1 MNKVALVT
9 GASRGIGRQIAID
22 LSKAGYEI
30 IINYNKSHEKAKD
43 LVDKIRSNGY
53 KAQIYRADVS
63 QENQVIEMFDYI
75 YKTYGRLDLL
85 VNNAGVALDGSLL
98 TDTSTDDWNYV
109 IDSNL
114 RSVYLY
120 SREALKIMQPQ
131 HDGKI
136 INIASMWGEVGGSC
150 EVIYS
155 ASKAGVI
162 GLTKALAKEVGPS
175 GIRVNCVS
183 PGVIMTDMMEG
194 YTEDDLACLRDETP
208 IMELGKV
215 GDISSMVLYLASKEA
230 GFITGQIMSVNGG
243 IVI

>member
-114 RSVYLY
+114 RSVYLC

-194 YTEDDLACLRDETP
+194 YTEDDLAYLRDETP

-230 GFITGQIMSVNGG
+230 GFITGQTMSVNGG

>member
-114 RSVYLY
+114 RSVYLC

-194 YTEDDLACLRDETP
+194 YTEDYLACLRDETP

-215 GDISSMVLYLASKEA
+215 GDISSMVLYLSSKEA

>member
-114 RSVYLY
+114 RSVYLC

-155 ASKAGVI
+155 ASKAGVN
-162 GLTKALAKEVGPS
+162 TS
-175 GIRVNCVS
+175 NS
-183 PGVIMTDMMEG
+183 
-194 YTEDDLACLRDETP
+194 
-208 IMELGKV
+208 
-215 GDISSMVLYLASKEA
+215 
-230 GFITGQIMSVNGG
+230 
-243 IVI
+243 

>member
-114 RSVYLY
+114 RSVYLC

-194 YTEDDLACLRDETP
+194 YTEDDL
-208 IMELGKV
+208 V
-215 GDISSMVLYLASKEA
+215 
-230 GFITGQIMSVNGG
+230 
-243 IVI
+243 